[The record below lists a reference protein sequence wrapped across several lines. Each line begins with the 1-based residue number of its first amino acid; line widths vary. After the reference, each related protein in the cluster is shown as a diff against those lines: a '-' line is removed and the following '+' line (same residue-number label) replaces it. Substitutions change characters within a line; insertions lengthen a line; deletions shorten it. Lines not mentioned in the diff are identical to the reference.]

1 MKYLIYLF
9 LLVSLRTHAQ
19 VQVTHG
25 ALIGAW
31 SYFYVTADTFALDK
45 NIATEQRL
53 IFRDGQN
60 VTLNIV
66 AKEQEYFQN
75 TSYELKYALSL
86 RDNVPYLTLFS
97 PESKEVLG
105 AYIRMPLNSALEL
118 ASDPGFTRQSQLY
131 KRNSILLPGQISR
144 PNRGPKTTSP
154 R

>member
-1 MKYLIYLF
+1 MKHLIYLF
-9 LLVSLRTHAQ
+9 FLFSAQMHAQ
-19 VQVTHG
+19 EQVTH
-25 ALIGAW
+25 AVLIGAW
-31 SYFYVTADTFALDK
+31 SYFYITTDSFAQDK

-97 PESKEVLG
+97 PESKEILG
-105 AYIRMPLNSALEL
+105 AYVRMPLDNALEL
-118 ASDPGFTRQSQLY
+118 ASDPGFTKQSQLY

-144 PNRGPKTTSP
+144 PQRGPKVTSP